1 MCVNVCLIIFDLLNL
16 WIDSGP
22 YKVPFSLKGLPRVRK
37 FVARDQEMNDLK
49 ENLFPKPTRETR
61 RKVFVLHG
69 LGGSGKT
76 QLAIEFAQRSQKVL
90 AQFSG

>member
-1 MCVNVCLIIFDLLNL
+1 M
-16 WIDSGP
+16 
-22 YKVPFSLKGLPRVRK
+22 PFSLKGLPCVRK

-76 QLAIEFAQRSQKVL
+76 QLAIEFAQRCRSVTSKLNEALPQATLKRREETKE
-90 AQFSG
+90 